1 MQTTR
6 RATLAAGLGLTGA
19 AALGRP
25 AAAQAAPT
33 MKMASA
39 TINDVQHEWLRR
51 FDAALKARIGERVKA
66 EIYPASQLGAI
77 PRMVEGLLL
86 GTIESFV
93 TPTSFMVPVDP
104 RMQVFDAPGLFRSP
118 EHLQR
123 MLTDPEVRS
132 RALNMLD
139 ARGVKGIGIFYNSPV
154 VVLSRRPIRTLA
166 DFRGQKIRTF
176 ASPLQTRPME
186 HFGATA
192 VPMALSEVMPA
203 LQSGAIDG
211 LLAGIPVLS
220 ALRYYDAAKAVTEI
234 HPAIVVSMFL
244 VNKRWHDR
252 LPADIQQVMAEE
264 GARIDR
270 ELFAWTTNAIAAA
283 NQTWTQNGGELIR
296 LPPEEQERMMRE
308 LQALGEQIM
317 GQNAAVKAEYDLL
330 VRAAQRLS
338 A

>member
-1 MQTTR
+1 MIRMTR
-6 RATLAAGLGLTGA
+6 RAGLGLLATGA
-19 AALGRP
+19 LAP
-25 AAAQAAPT
+25 AARAQGGAPAL
-33 MKMASA
+33 KMASA

-51 FDAALKARIGERVKA
+51 FEAALRERLADRVRP

-77 PRMVEGLLL
+77 PRMVEGVLL
-86 GTIESFV
+86 GTIESFI

-123 MLTDPEVRS
+123 VLQDAEVRS
-132 RALNMLD
+132 RALGLLEG
-139 ARGVKGIGIFYNSPV
+139 RGAKGLGIFYNSPV

-186 HFGATA
+186 HLGATA

-220 ALRYYDAAKAVTEI
+220 AQRFFDAAKAVTEI
-234 HPAIVVSMFL
+234 HPAIVVSVFV
-244 VNKRWHDR
+244 VNRRWFER
-252 LPADIQQVMAEE
+252 LPADVQRIMAEE

-270 ELFAWTTNAIAAA
+270 ELFDWTTRAIQSANQAWTAG
-283 NQTWTQNGGELIR
+283 GGEIIR
-296 LPPEEQERMMRE
+296 LPAEEQERMMRE
-308 LQALGEQIM
+308 LQGLGEQIM
-317 GQNAAVKAEYDLL
+317 AQNAAVKAEYDALA
-330 VRAAQRLS
+330 RAAARL

>member
-1 MQTTR
+1 MLKR
-6 RATLAAGLGLTGA
+6 RAALALPALIA
-19 AALGRP
+19 AP
-25 AAAQAAPT
+25 AAAQTPPT
-33 MKMASA
+33 LKMASA

-51 FDAALKARIGERVKA
+51 FEAALRARLGDRIRP

-77 PRMVEGLLL
+77 PRMVEGLLV

-93 TPTSFMVPVDP
+93 TPTSFVVPVDP

-118 EHLQR
+118 DHLQR
-123 MLTDPEVRS
+123 VLTDAEARP
-132 RALNMLD
+132 RALALLE
-139 ARGVKGIGIFYNSPV
+139 ARGAKGLGIFYNSPV

-186 HFGATA
+186 HLGATA

-220 ALRYYDAAKAVTEI
+220 ALRYWDAAKAVTEI
-234 HPAIVVSMFL
+234 HPAIVVSIFL
-244 VNKRWHDR
+244 VNRRWFER
-252 LPADIQQVMAEE
+252 LPHDMREAMEEE

-270 ELFAWTTNAIAAA
+270 ELFAWTTEAIARANAA
-283 NQTWTQNGGELIR
+283 WTQNGGELIR
-296 LPPEEQERMMRE
+296 LAPEEQARMMRE
-308 LQALGEQIM
+308 LAALGETIM
-317 GQNAAVKAEYDLL
+317 AQNPAVKTEYDALAR
-330 VRAAQRLS
+330 VANRL

>member
-1 MQTTR
+1 MIRTTR
-6 RATLAAGLGLTGA
+6 RATLGLAGA
-19 AALGRP
+19 ALSLP
-25 AAAQAAPT
+25 ATAQTAPT

-51 FDAALKARIGERVKA
+51 FDAALKARIGERVKG
-66 EIYPASQLGAI
+66 EVYPASQLGAI

-104 RMQVFDAPGLFRSP
+104 RLQVFDAPGLFRSP
-118 EHLQR
+118 AHLQR
-123 MLTDPEVRS
+123 MLSDPEVRA

-139 ARGVKGIGIFYNSPV
+139 ARGVKGVGVFYNSPV

-186 HFGATA
+186 HLGATA

-211 LLAGIPVLS
+211 MLAGIPVLS
-220 ALRYYDAAKAVTEI
+220 ALRFHDAAKAVTEI
-234 HPAIVVSMFL
+234 HPTIVVSMFL

-252 LPADIQQVMAEE
+252 LPADIQQIMAEE

-270 ELFAWTTNAIAAA
+270 DMFEWTTNAIAAA
-283 NQTWTQNGGELIR
+283 NQAWMQNGGELIR
-296 LPPEEQERMMRE
+296 LPPEEQDRMMRE

-317 GQNAAVKAEYDLL
+317 GQNAAVKTEYDLL

>member
-1 MQTTR
+1 MLTR
-6 RATLAAGLGLTGA
+6 RTALALP
-19 AALGRP
+19 ALVAVP
-25 AAAQAAPT
+25 ALAQTPPVL
-33 MKMASA
+33 KMASA

-51 FDAALKARIGERVKA
+51 FEAALNARLPGRIKP

-86 GTIESFV
+86 GTIESFI
-93 TPTSFMVPVDP
+93 TPTSFVVPVDP

-123 MLTDPEVRS
+123 VLTDAEARP
-132 RALNMLD
+132 RALALLE
-139 ARGVKGIGIFYNSPV
+139 ARGAKGIGIFYNSPV

-186 HFGATA
+186 HLGATA

-220 ALRYYDAAKAVTEI
+220 ALRYWDAAKAVTEI
-234 HPAIVVSMFL
+234 HPAIVVSTFL
-244 VNKRWHDR
+244 VNRRWFER
-252 LPADIQQVMAEE
+252 LPRDMQQVMEEE

-270 ELFAWTTNAIAAA
+270 ELFAWTTEAIARANAA
-283 NQTWTQNGGELIR
+283 WTQNGGEIIR
-296 LPPEEQERMMRE
+296 LPAEEQARMMRE
-308 LQALGEQIM
+308 LAALGEGLM
-317 GQNAAVKAEYDLL
+317 AQNPAVKAEYDALAR
-330 VRAAQRLS
+330 VANRL

>member
-1 MQTTR
+1 MIRTTR
-6 RATLAAGLGLTGA
+6 RTTLGLAAGAAFGL
-19 AALGRP
+19 P
-25 AAAQAAPT
+25 ATAQTAPT

-39 TINDVQHEWLRR
+39 TINDVQNEWLRR
-51 FDAALKARIGERVKA
+51 FDAALRARIGERVKG

-104 RMQVFDAPGLFRSP
+104 RLQVFDAPGLFRSP
-118 EHLQR
+118 AHLQR

-139 ARGVKGIGIFYNSPV
+139 SRGVKGIGVFYNSPV

-211 LLAGIPVLS
+211 MLAGIPVLS
-220 ALRYYDAAKAVTEI
+220 ALRFYDAAKAVTEI

-252 LPADIQQVMAEE
+252 LPADIQQIIAEE

-270 ELFAWTTNAIAAA
+270 ELFDWTTNAIIQA
-283 NQTWTQNGGELIR
+283 NLAWTQNGGELIR
-296 LPPEEQERMMRE
+296 LAPEEQDRMMRE

-317 GQNAAVKAEYDLL
+317 GHNAAVKAEYDLL

-338 A
+338 T

>member
-1 MQTTR
+1 MTRITR
-6 RATLAAGLGLTGA
+6 RAFGRTGLGALAALSLARATH
-19 AALGRP
+19 
-25 AAAQAAPT
+25 AQGTA

-39 TINDVQHEWLRR
+39 TVNDVQHEWLRR
-51 FDAALKARIGERVKA
+51 YDAALRARLGDRVNA

-93 TPTSFMVPVDP
+93 TPTSFVVPVDP

-123 MLTDPEVRS
+123 VITDTETRARS
-132 RALNMLD
+132 LALLEG
-139 ARGVKGIGIFYNSPV
+139 RGVKGIGIFYNSPV
-154 VVLSRRPIRTLA
+154 VVLSRKPIRSLA

-186 HFGATA
+186 HFGATP

-220 ALRYYDAAKAVTEI
+220 ALRYYDVAKTVTEI
-234 HPAIVVSMFL
+234 HPAIVVSVFL
-244 VNKRWHDR
+244 VNKRWYDR
-252 LPADIQQVMAEE
+252 LPADVRTAMAEE
-264 GARIDR
+264 GARVDR
-270 ELFAWTTNAIAAA
+270 DIFAWTTGAIDEANKAWAAG
-283 NQTWTQNGGELIR
+283 GGEIVR

-308 LQALGEQIM
+308 LSILGEGIL
-317 GQNAAVKAEYDLL
+317 GTSAPVKAEYEALRR
-330 VRAAQRLS
+330 VAERL

>member
-1 MQTTR
+1 MLTR
-6 RATLAAGLGLTGA
+6 RGALALPALIATPALAQSPPVL
-19 AALGRP
+19 
-25 AAAQAAPT
+25 
-33 MKMASA
+33 KMASA

-51 FDAALKARIGERVKA
+51 FEAAMQARLGDRIKP

-93 TPTSFMVPVDP
+93 TPTSFVVTVDP

-123 MLTDPEVRS
+123 VLTDAEARP
-132 RALNMLD
+132 RALTLLE
-139 ARGVKGIGIFYNSPV
+139 ARGAKGIGIFYNSPV

-186 HFGATA
+186 HLGATA

-220 ALRYYDAAKAVTEI
+220 ALRYWDAAKAVTEI
-234 HPAIVVSMFL
+234 HPAIVVSTFL
-244 VNKRWHDR
+244 VNRRWFER
-252 LPADIQQVMAEE
+252 LPPDMQRAMEEE

-270 ELFAWTTNAIAAA
+270 EMFAWTTEAIARA
-283 NQTWTQNGGELIR
+283 NATWTQNGGELIR
-296 LPPEEQERMMRE
+296 LPADEQARMMRE
-308 LQALGEQIM
+308 LASLGESIM
-317 GQNAAVKAEYDLL
+317 AQNAAVKAEYDALAR
-330 VRAAQRLS
+330 VANRL

>member
-1 MQTTR
+1 MTRITR
-6 RATLAAGLGLTGA
+6 RTGLGLLAAG
-19 AALGRP
+19 ALAQG
-25 AAAQAAPT
+25 AAAQAPAA

-39 TINDVQHEWLRR
+39 TVNDVQHEWLRR
-51 FDAALKARIGERVKA
+51 FETAIKARLGERIA
-66 EIYPASQLGAI
+66 PQIYPASQLGAI
-77 PRMVEGLLL
+77 PRMVEGLVI
-86 GTIESFV
+86 GNIESFV

-123 MLTDPEVRS
+123 VLSDPEVRS
-132 RALNMLD
+132 RALAMLEP
-139 ARGVKGIGIFYNSPV
+139 RGVKGIGIFYNSPV
-154 VVLSRRPIRTLA
+154 VVLSRKPIRSLA
-166 DFRGQKIRTF
+166 DLQGQKIRTF

-220 ALRYYDAAKAVTEI
+220 ALRYFDVAKAVTEI
-234 HPAIVVSMFL
+234 HPAIVVSVFL

-252 LPADIQQVMAEE
+252 LPAEAQRVMAEE
-264 GARIDR
+264 GARVDR
-270 ELFAWTTNAIAAA
+270 ELYAWTTNAIEEA
-283 NQTWTQNGGELIR
+283 NRAWTAGGGELIR
-296 LPPEEQERMMRE
+296 LPPPEQERMMRE
-308 LQALGEQIM
+308 LRTLGE
-317 GQNAAVKAEYDLL
+317 GVLGGNAAVKAEYDILL
-330 VRAAQRLS
+330 RAAERL

>member
-1 MQTTR
+1 MQTLTR
-6 RATLAAGLGLTGA
+6 RQGLGLFA
-19 AALGRP
+19 AAATPALP
-25 AAAQAAPT
+25 AAAQQAPV

-51 FDAALKARIGERVKA
+51 FQAAMQARAGERLRS

-77 PRMVEGLLL
+77 PRMVEGLVL

-104 RMQVFDAPGLFRSP
+104 RMQVFDAPGLFRGP

-123 MLTDPEVRS
+123 VITDAEYRARAMAMLER
-132 RALNMLD
+132 
-139 ARGVKGIGIFYNSPV
+139 RGITGIGIFYNSPV

-186 HFGATA
+186 HLGATA

-220 ALRYYDAAKAVTEI
+220 ALRFWDAARYVTQI
-234 HPAIVVSMFL
+234 HPAIVVSVFL
-244 VNKRWHDR
+244 VNKRWFDR
-252 LPADIQQVMAEE
+252 LPADIRTAMQEE
-264 GARIDR
+264 GARVDR
-270 ELFAWTTNAIAAA
+270 ELFSWTTEAIARA
-283 NQTWTQNGGELIR
+283 NVAWTQNGGELID
-296 LPPEEQERMMRE
+296 LPATEQARMMSE
-308 LQALGEQIM
+308 FAALGEQIM
-317 GQNAAVKAEYDLL
+317 GQNAEVMAEY
-330 VRAAQRLS
+330 RALAAVAQRH
-338 A
+338 AA

>member
-1 MQTTR
+1 MMLTR
-6 RATLAAGLGLTGA
+6 RAALALPALAAL
-19 AALGRP
+19 P
-25 AAAQAAPT
+25 AAAQTPPVL
-33 MKMASA
+33 KMASA

-51 FDAALKARIGERVKA
+51 FETALRERVGERVRS

-118 EHLQR
+118 QHLQR
-123 MLTDPEVRS
+123 VLTDTEART
-132 RALNMLD
+132 RALSLLE
-139 ARGVKGIGIFYNSPV
+139 ARGAKGIGIFYNSPV

-186 HFGATA
+186 HLGATA

-220 ALRYYDAAKAVTEI
+220 ALRYWDAAKAVTEI
-234 HPAIVVSMFL
+234 HPAIVVSVFL
-244 VNKRWHDR
+244 VNRRWFER
-252 LPADIQQVMAEE
+252 LPADIQRIMAEE

-270 ELFAWTTNAIAAA
+270 EIFDWTTTAIEAA
-283 NQTWTQNGGELIR
+283 NRAWTQNGGELIR
-296 LPPEEQERMMRE
+296 LPAEEQDRMMRE
-308 LQALGEQIM
+308 FAALGEQVM
-317 GQNAAVKAEYDLL
+317 GQIPAVKAEYEALA
-330 VRAAQRLS
+330 RTAQRL

>member
-1 MQTTR
+1 MIPLTR
-6 RATLAAGLGLTGA
+6 RA
-19 AALGRP
+19 ALGALASLPLAPCAR
-25 AAAQAAPT
+25 AQGAT

-39 TINDVQHEWLRR
+39 TVNDVQHEWLRR
-51 FDAALKARIGERVKA
+51 YDAALKARLGDRVTA

-93 TPTSFMVPVDP
+93 TPTSFVVPVDP
-104 RMQVFDAPGLFRSP
+104 RMAVFDAPGLFRSP

-123 MLTDPEVRS
+123 VITDPDVRT
-132 RALNMLD
+132 RALAMLEG
-139 ARGVKGIGIFYNSPV
+139 RGVKGIGIFYNSPV

-186 HFGATA
+186 HLGATP

-220 ALRYYDAAKAVTEI
+220 ALRYFDVAKTVTEI
-234 HPAIVVSMFL
+234 HPAIVVSLFL
-244 VNKRWHDR
+244 VNRRWHDR
-252 LPADIQQVMAEE
+252 LPADVRTVMAEE
-264 GARIDR
+264 GARVDR
-270 ELFAWTTNAIAAA
+270 DLFAWTTGAVEEANRAWIAG
-283 NQTWTQNGGELIR
+283 GGEIVR
-296 LPPEEQERMMRE
+296 LPPEEQDRMMRE
-308 LQALGEQIM
+308 LRALGE
-317 GQNAAVKAEYDLL
+317 GVLGATPAVRAEYDMLL
-330 VRAAQRLS
+330 RAAERL

>member
-1 MQTTR
+1 MTCITR
-6 RATLAAGLGLTGA
+6 RALGRTGLGALAALPLARA
-19 AALGRP
+19 AR
-25 AAAQAAPT
+25 AQGTA

-39 TINDVQHEWLRR
+39 TVNDVQHEWLRR
-51 FDAALKARIGERVKA
+51 YDAALKARLGDRVNA

-93 TPTSFMVPVDP
+93 TPTSFVVPVDP

-123 MLTDPEVRS
+123 VITDPETRARS
-132 RALNMLD
+132 LALLEG
-139 ARGVKGIGIFYNSPV
+139 RGVKGIGIFYNSPV
-154 VVLSRRPIRTLA
+154 VVLSRKPIRTLA
-166 DFRGQKIRTF
+166 DLRGQKIRTF

-186 HFGATA
+186 HFGATP

-220 ALRYYDAAKAVTEI
+220 ALRYYDVAKTVTEI
-234 HPAIVVSMFL
+234 HPAIVISVFL
-244 VNKRWHDR
+244 VNKRWYDR
-252 LPADIQQVMAEE
+252 LPADVRTAMAEE
-264 GARIDR
+264 GARVDR
-270 ELFAWTTNAIAAA
+270 DIFAWTTGAIDEA
-283 NQTWTQNGGELIR
+283 NKAWTAGGGEIVR
-296 LPPEEQERMMRE
+296 LPAEEQERMMRE
-308 LQALGEQIM
+308 LSVLGEGIL
-317 GQNAAVKAEYDLL
+317 GTSAPVKAEYEALR
-330 VRAAQRLS
+330 RAAERL

>member
-1 MQTTR
+1 MQTLTR
-6 RATLAAGLGLTGA
+6 RQGLGLLIATTSM
-19 AALGRP
+19 GRR
-25 AAAQAAPT
+25 AVAQQAPL

-51 FDAALKARIGERVKA
+51 FQTALQGRVGERLRS

-118 EHLQR
+118 EHLQKVI
-123 MLTDPEVRS
+123 TDPAYRS
-132 RALNMLD
+132 RALGMLER
-139 ARGVKGIGIFYNSPV
+139 RGITGIGIFFNSPV

-166 DFRGQKIRTF
+166 DFRGLKIRTF
-176 ASPLQTRPME
+176 ASPLQIRPME
-186 HFGATA
+186 HLGATA

-220 ALRYYDAAKAVTEI
+220 ALRFWDAARYVTQI
-234 HPAIVVSMFL
+234 HPAIVVSVFL
-244 VNKRWHDR
+244 VNKRWFDR
-252 LPADIQQVMAEE
+252 LPTDIRTAMQEE

-270 ELFAWTTNAIAAA
+270 ELFSWTTEAIVRA
-283 NQTWTQNGGELIR
+283 NTAWIQNGGELID
-296 LPPEEQERMMRE
+296 LPAAEQARMMSE
-308 LQALGEQIM
+308 FATLGEQIM
-317 GQNAAVKAEYDLL
+317 SQNAEVLAEY
-330 VRAAQRLS
+330 RALSSVAQRY
-338 A
+338 ADI